1 MRSRFTELARVTS
14 MRFAAQ
20 EEEESLSRQ
29 RDRMNIKPTSVI
41 NTLALPA
48 VSDENV
54 VSA

>member
-1 MRSRFTELARVTS
+1 MS
-14 MRFAAQ
+14 FAAQ